1 MCEPIVERRR
11 TLAQLDM
18 NAETAATPQREIM
31 MLILWTSFFKMK
43 LTLKLKVRMID
54 GFIVALLLLSFCKAT
69 PIKWL
74 VSGQPP
80 ASKFDHLL
88 IIYCACSVVK

>member
-1 MCEPIVERRR
+1 
-11 TLAQLDM
+11 M

-54 GFIVALLLLSFCKAT
+54 GFIVALLLLSFCN
-69 PIKWL
+69 L
-74 VSGQPP
+74 VVIF
-80 ASKFDHLL
+80 FDTYTSTL
-88 IIYCACSVVK
+88 K

>member
-31 MLILWTSFFKMK
+31 MLILWTLFFKMK

-54 GFIVALLLLSFCKAT
+54 GFIVALLLLSFCN
-69 PIKWL
+69 L
-74 VSGQPP
+74 VDYI
-80 ASKFDHLL
+80 FRHLY
-88 IIYCACSVVK
+88 IYFKMTYLLVK

>member
-1 MCEPIVERRR
+1 MCEPIVERRQ

-18 NAETAATPQREIM
+18 NAGTAATPQREIM

-54 GFIVALLLLSFCKAT
+54 GFIVALLLLSFCN
-69 PIKWL
+69 L
-74 VSGQPP
+74 VVIF
-80 ASKFDHLL
+80 FDTYTSTL
-88 IIYCACSVVK
+88 IQ

>member
-1 MCEPIVERRR
+1 MCEPIVERRQ

-43 LTLKLKVRMID
+43 MIIESED
-54 GFIVALLLLSFCKAT
+54 DR
-69 PIKWL
+69 W
-74 VSGQPP
+74 
-80 ASKFDHLL
+80 
-88 IIYCACSVVK
+88 IYCSSIIIIIL

>member
-43 LTLKLKVRMID
+43 LTLKARMID
-54 GFIVALLLLSFCKAT
+54 GFIVALLLSFCN
-69 PIKWL
+69 L
-74 VSGQPP
+74 VDYI
-80 ASKFDHLL
+80 FRHLY
-88 IIYCACSVVK
+88 IYFKMTYLLLK